1 MPKKPCFGFVFEERP
16 LRLVKFSRRSKSA
29 ALSLALG
36 GNGSRIAKTSDAGH
50 QICSL
55 FITAEVT
62 HQLPRVSVRQP
73 KKGHFERRHPVL
85 VVVTSR
91 SQHGH
96 AVNILKMVAKRGGAA
111 VASPVKRSKEECIHA
126 RVARSSCVCPSAWA
140 KAVTPSSW
148 VCHMSNRR
156 GGSICGGSK
165 FMCAQCGL
173 IFCSAH
179 TAAHGSHP
187 KGGPHVGLDINSSE
201 MFCFGCNSLFAMT
214 SDHPD
219 LLALHRK
226 IADVIDQVDEV
237 PSLSRQGTPICRT
250 SSSDPSKIMLIQR
263 NLGRVGA
270 PSPRLKELARHEQ
283 HMTAGPFFL
292 FLLNARVCFPLFF
305 CLLSLTWHF
314 RIFLRSLFG
323 QAIIRGLEAVMDFRK
338 VQPNPALSSGKVQDF
353 CCQFQFRFQN
363 AKGEEFHIL
372 KVDRVTAAHDLIC
385 RPSLAPPRNLLRRG
399 SCSRECRGYRILAT
413 HVTLTASRS
422 ALAM

>member
-1 MPKKPCFGFVFEERP
+1 
-16 LRLVKFSRRSKSA
+16 
-29 ALSLALG
+29 
-36 GNGSRIAKTSDAGH
+36 
-50 QICSL
+50 
-55 FITAEVT
+55 
-62 HQLPRVSVRQP
+62 
-73 KKGHFERRHPVL
+73 
-85 VVVTSR
+85 
-91 SQHGH
+91 
-96 AVNILKMVAKRGGAA
+96 MVAKRGGAA

-237 PSLSRQGTPICRT
+237 PSLTRQGTPICRT

-283 HMTAGPFFL
+283 HMTAGPFFIFAECARL
-292 FLLNARVCFPLFF
+292 F
-305 CLLSLTWHF
+305 
-314 RIFLRSLFG
+314 
-323 QAIIRGLEAVMDFRK
+323 
-338 VQPNPALSSGKVQDF
+338 PALLLFAVLDLALQNFFTVTIWSSDHSRTGSSHGFSKSP
-353 CCQFQFRFQN
+353 
-363 AKGEEFHIL
+363 AE
-372 KVDRVTAAHDLIC
+372 
-385 RPSLAPPRNLLRRG
+385 PRALLWQ
-399 SCSRECRGYRILAT
+399 SSRLLLPVSISFPECKR
-413 HVTLTASRS
+413 
-422 ALAM
+422 